1 MQTLKNYIT
10 AVLALIIVLYKN
22 LGTIFLLV
30 DISKKGASAYL
41 EQIGPNNR
49 RHLCRFK
56 STL

>member
-1 MQTLKNYIT
+1 MQTLKDYIT
-10 AVLALIIVLYKN
+10 AALALITVLHKN

-30 DISKKGASAYL
+30 DTSKEGASACL